1 MSSGSG
7 TQGAPTLEA
16 VAASAG
22 VSRATA
28 SRVLRGASN
37 VSERA
42 RTAVLAAADAL
53 SYTPNRAARALV
65 TGHSDSVVFL
75 VDETED
81 RLFADPFFLG
91 TLRGSQTQIASAG
104 FQLVFTV
111 TSSAEDHQ
119 RFLHFATSG
128 HVDGVLLAS
137 LHGQDKLPQELE
149 SLGVPTVLLGR
160 PLSGSAN
167 LYYVDADN
175 VGGAATATSYLIDS
189 GRTTVATVT
198 GPQDMCAGQDRL
210 TGYRDALQKAN
221 LPEQDDLV
229 GEGGFTLSS
238 GFDAMTQLLETR
250 PDIDAVFAASDLT
263 ALGAMRAIELSGR
276 RIHDDV
282 AVVGFDDI
290 PDARQ
295 ARPALTTIR
304 QPLAELGQ
312 TLSRLLLRRVYGEH
326 PPQAS
331 VLPVQLIE
339 RETA

>member
-1 MSSGSG
+1 
-7 TQGAPTLEA
+7 
-16 VAASAG
+16 
-22 VSRATA
+22 
-28 SRVLRGASN
+28 
-37 VSERA
+37 
-42 RTAVLAAADAL
+42 
-53 SYTPNRAARALV
+53 
-65 TGHSDSVVFL
+65 
-75 VDETED
+75 
-81 RLFADPFFLG
+81 
-91 TLRGSQTQIASAG
+91 
-104 FQLVFTV
+104 
-111 TSSAEDHQ
+111 
-119 RFLHFATSG
+119 
-128 HVDGVLLAS
+128 
-137 LHGQDKLPQELE
+137 
-149 SLGVPTVLLGR
+149 
-160 PLSGSAN
+160 N